1 MAGVETEVEVE
12 VEVEKLAVHWFETE
26 VSAVEA

>member
-1 MAGVETEVEVE
+1 MAGVEIEVE